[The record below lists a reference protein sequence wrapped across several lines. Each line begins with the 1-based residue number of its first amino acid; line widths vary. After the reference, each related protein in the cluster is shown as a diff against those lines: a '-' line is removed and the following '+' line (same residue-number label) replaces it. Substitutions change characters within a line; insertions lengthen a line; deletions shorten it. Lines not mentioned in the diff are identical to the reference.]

1 MDKLEKK
8 TLDVSRGFTYAY
20 YFSPA
25 KDDRQ
30 TLLLIHGFPD
40 SPEEYSDVVR
50 DYLLPNGYGVIAIDC
65 LGYSGS
71 SKPLDKEAY
80 NLQLVSQ
87 DIKEILDKESVDKV
101 VSTGHDWVSGQHLL
115 HFASSRDCTYKSRTG
130 CSWTSR
136 GVKSLKGSTTSSRN
150 G

>member
-8 TLDVSRGFTYAY
+8 ALDVSRGFTYAY

-25 KDDRQ
+25 KDGLQ

-50 DYLLPNGYGVIAIDC
+50 DYLLPHGYGVIAIDC

-71 SKPLDKEAY
+71 SKPSDPEAY
-80 NLQLVSQ
+80 NLQFISQ
-87 DIKEILDKESVDKV
+87 DIKEILDNEGVDKV
-101 VSTGHDWVSGQHLL
+101 VSTGHDWVSANL
-115 HFASSRDCTYKSRTG
+115 DCITIA
-130 CSWTSR
+130 
-136 GVKSLKGSTTSSRN
+136 V
-150 G
+150 